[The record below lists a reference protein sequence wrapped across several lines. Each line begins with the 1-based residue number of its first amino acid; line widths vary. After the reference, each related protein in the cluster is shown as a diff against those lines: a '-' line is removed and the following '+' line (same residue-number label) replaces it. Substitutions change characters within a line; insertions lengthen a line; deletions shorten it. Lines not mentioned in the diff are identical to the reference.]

1 MRVLNGKPVSPGY
14 AKGVAFVYNKNSNFE
29 VNYQSIEQEQI
40 HGEFQRFQDALQ
52 KSSHELKNIRQ
63 KVLSE
68 LGQSE
73 SQIFA
78 AHLALLNDKR
88 FISKVK
94 NRIERDLVSVEH
106 SLDEEVGD
114 LITLLSYVENEYLRE
129 RASDVKDV
137 SRRILKHLGHGYDEI
152 LHNIKPGT
160 ILVAEE
166 LLPSDTL
173 KIDRNHINA
182 IITELG
188 GDTSHTAI
196 LARSLGI
203 PAVTGIPNA
212 CTEISDGSELLVDGE
227 TGIVTIS
234 SHLEDSDKFS
244 VKKERYDKLSTR
256 AESESQTECITED
269 GVEIC
274 LFANIGRPEESL
286 EIKRNNLKGVGLFR
300 TECLFLLLN
309 KPPTV
314 EEQVF
319 AYSSVASNLQNMPV
333 HIRTLDLGGD
343 KKPLFLSSNFE
354 NNPNLGAR
362 GLRFSLLEKELLQIQ
377 LQAVI
382 QSNTHGN
389 IKIMFPMVIGGD
401 DLAKAIDCVHA
412 AHDAVKNDRVPEIGA
427 MIETPSAL
435 FQLDEILELAD
446 FISIGTNDLAQF
458 ILAADRN
465 AVDLL
470 SDDSIL
476 HPSVLRAISQIIDSA
491 NQQNCPVCICGE
503 AAGNPTIACLLIGM
517 GIRQLS
523 MSPIRSARV
532 RMMIRQCQV
541 NILQELA
548 GKALNSKSP
557 EQVVNLV
564 EQFEQNMTLYK
575 HGE

>member
-40 HGEFQRFQDALQ
+40 HGEFQRFLDALQ

-114 LITLLSYVENEYLRE
+114 L
-129 RASDVKDV
+129 
-137 SRRILKHLGHGYDEI
+137 
-152 LHNIKPGT
+152 
-160 ILVAEE
+160 
-166 LLPSDTL
+166 
-173 KIDRNHINA
+173 
-182 IITELG
+182 
-188 GDTSHTAI
+188 

-532 RMMIRQCQV
+532 RMMIRQCQM

-575 HGE
+575 